1 MNADGTGLVDVTAN
15 PATDVEPHGRPRK

>member
-1 MNADGTGLVDVTAN
+1 MNADGTGLVDVTAD